1 MKITELCA
9 LKSRRLRVTGPGWW
23 RILQCI
29 FHLNHLVNSNLIWTC
44 NEFCCT
50 IHNIFHIYSWYEIF
64 GWIFSIHSDFLLT
77 PLKTDDFSKKNV
89 YYIHMMANSV
99 LVVKSSIVP
108 ASNKMTFCSFMRI
121 SLIFDTR
128 LATPPKHLL
137 VVHGDA
143 NWKEERKKYRF
154 ITNLPL
160 PPRNRGDSMVHV
172 VVCRNCSVIKYV
184 KEFKR

>member
-77 PLKTDDFSKKNV
+77 PLKTDDFSKK
-89 YYIHMMANSV
+89 
-99 LVVKSSIVP
+99 KSI
-108 ASNKMTFCSFMRI
+108 TFTWWQTLYLLWKARLYLHLTKWRSAHSCEFRW
-121 SLIFDTR
+121 SL
-128 LATPPKHLL
+128 TPVWPLL
-137 VVHGDA
+137 RNTYWLYMVTQTGKK
-143 NWKEERKKYRF
+143 KE
-154 ITNLPL
+154 
-160 PPRNRGDSMVHV
+160 RNTDL
-172 VVCRNCSVIKYV
+172 
-184 KEFKR
+184 